1 MSAQNE
7 HSGFSRES
15 MLRIIFH
22 RAHALASSDVW
33 QGLGCAPEMLCV
45 DGGAGA
51 ALAVRACMPK
61 GQESR
66 WDVG

>member
-1 MSAQNE
+1 
-7 HSGFSRES
+7 

-33 QGLGCAPEMLCV
+33 QGLGCAPERLCV